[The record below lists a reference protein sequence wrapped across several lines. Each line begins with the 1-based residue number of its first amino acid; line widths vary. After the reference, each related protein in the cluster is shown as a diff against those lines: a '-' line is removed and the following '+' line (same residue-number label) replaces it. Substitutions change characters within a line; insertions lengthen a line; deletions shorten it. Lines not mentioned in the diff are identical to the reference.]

1 MAHAARIAT
10 RTVTVVVRA
19 RGALMGSTSSSTS
32 PTTASASARPTNT
45 TNAYIFVPPSRRAAR
60 RSHQV
65 RLQVRPLV
73 TAVRQYFLRGFF
85 DRCFFG
91 LGVTSGRVG
100 GRTSRMYVD
109 PALVRA
115 CQKGEAGALDAL
127 IRATYADV
135 YALCRRILADPDE
148 AADATQEVFL
158 RVMRSVVG
166 FRGDA
171 AFGTW
176 LHRVT
181 VNVCLTLL
189 RKRSKARAA
198 GMVAGGTPFAL
209 PGDDALLASTDTAPD
224 DAAETAD
231 LLARSEAALA
241 QLPEDA
247 RAVVVLRDIEG
258 LSTKEVA
265 ELLGVTESVV
275 KVRLHR
281 AHARL
286 RTMLVGQRS
295 GEVGG
300 FA

>member
-1 MAHAARIAT
+1 M
-10 RTVTVVVRA
+10 
-19 RGALMGSTSSSTS
+19 
-32 PTTASASARPTNT
+32 
-45 TNAYIFVPPSRRAAR
+45 PSR
-60 RSHQV
+60 
-65 RLQVRPLV
+65 P
-73 TAVRQYFLRGFF
+73 
-85 DRCFFG
+85 
-91 LGVTSGRVG
+91 
-100 GRTSRMYVD
+100 MYVD

-115 CQKGEAGALDAL
+115 CQRGEAGALDAL
-127 IRATYADV
+127 IRATYTDV
-135 YALCRRILADPDE
+135 YALCRRMLADRDE
-148 AADATQEVFL
+148 AADATQEVFV

-181 VNVCLTLL
+181 VNVCLTAL

-209 PGDDALLASTDTAPD
+209 PGEDWQVASDSATPADL
-224 DAAETAD
+224 AETAD

-241 QLPEDA
+241 ELPEDA

-286 RTMLVGQRS
+286 RALLTSTASGQ
-295 GEVGG
+295 V
-300 FA
+300 AT

>member
-1 MAHAARIAT
+1 
-10 RTVTVVVRA
+10 
-19 RGALMGSTSSSTS
+19 
-32 PTTASASARPTNT
+32 
-45 TNAYIFVPPSRRAAR
+45 
-60 RSHQV
+60 
-65 RLQVRPLV
+65 
-73 TAVRQYFLRGFF
+73 
-85 DRCFFG
+85 
-91 LGVTSGRVG
+91 
-100 GRTSRMYVD
+100 MYVD

-135 YALCRRILADPDE
+135 YALCRRMLADPDE
-148 AADATQEVFL
+148 AADATQEVFV

-166 FRGDA
+166 FRGDS

-181 VNVCLTLL
+181 VNVCLTAL

-209 PGDDALLASTDTAPD
+209 PGDDDAMLVASERSPSE
-224 DAAETAD
+224 AAETAD
-231 LLARSEAALA
+231 LLSRSEAALA
-241 QLPEDA
+241 RLPEDA

-265 ELLGVTESVV
+265 ELLGVTETVV

-286 RTMLVGQRS
+286 RTLVVGGRS
-295 GEVGG
+295 GEVG
-300 FA
+300 A

>member
-1 MAHAARIAT
+1 M
-10 RTVTVVVRA
+10 
-19 RGALMGSTSSSTS
+19 
-32 PTTASASARPTNT
+32 
-45 TNAYIFVPPSRRAAR
+45 
-60 RSHQV
+60 
-65 RLQVRPLV
+65 
-73 TAVRQYFLRGFF
+73 
-85 DRCFFG
+85 D
-91 LGVTSGRVG
+91 
-100 GRTSRMYVD
+100 VD
-109 PALVRA
+109 PALVKA
-115 CQKGEAGALDAL
+115 CQRGEPDALDAL

-135 YALCRRILADPDE
+135 YALCRRMLADPDE
-148 AADATQEVFL
+148 AADATQEVFV
-158 RVMRSVVG
+158 RVMRSVLG
-166 FRGDA
+166 FRGDS

-181 VNVCLTLL
+181 VNVCLTAL

-209 PGDDALLASTDTAPD
+209 PGDDVAFVSGDRSPAE
-224 DAAETAD
+224 AAETAD

-265 ELLGVTESVV
+265 ELLGVTETVV

-286 RTMLVGQRS
+286 RALLVGAQS
-295 GEVGG
+295 GVVR
-300 FA
+300 A